1 MVTHS
6 KTCITGKWTET
17 WVFNLSR
24 ETKTDRKTHRWTTKS
39 LWPHVL
45 ASPISD
51 AQHFANTA
59 NVTLRNL
66 GLGPWLGGRGA
77 RFLLSC
83 LPGFSYLFLNPWSP
97 FFFFFIGIICM
108 MTPSGT
114 LCVWSLLKL
123 SFGTCPSS
131 PCSYA
136 SASSRFSWW
145 SFIFSTASW
154 VFSAAFVTSD
164 RECPFTRESFPQ
176 NRPWISSAEWI
187 INKLSF

>member
-1 MVTHS
+1 MPHPSIKHNFGNMVTHS

-51 AQHFANTA
+51 AQHFASTA

-66 GLGPWLGGRGA
+66 GLGPWLEGRGA

-83 LPGFSYLFLNPWSP
+83 LLGFSYLFLNPWSP
-97 FFFFFIGIICM
+97 FFFFNRNYLYDDSLWNSVCLE
-108 MTPSGT
+108 PSKAVIWHVSFFSML
-114 LCVWSLLKL
+114 LCISLLQILLVVIHFFNSFL
-123 SFGTCPSS
+123 SLF
-131 PCSYA
+131 CSLCDK
-136 SASSRFSWW
+136 W
-145 SFIFSTASW
+145 
-154 VFSAAFVTSD
+154 
-164 RECPFTRESFPQ
+164 
-176 NRPWISSAEWI
+176 
-187 INKLSF
+187 

>member
-1 MVTHS
+1 MDGDLSFQSFQRDKDRQKDTQMDYKILVATRSGISHLWCSAFCQHS
-6 KTCITGKWTET
+6 KCHPQKSRPRTLAGGKRGQVSIELLT
-17 WVFNLSR
+17 WL
-24 ETKTDRKTHRWTTKS
+24 
-39 LWPHVL
+39 
-45 ASPISD
+45 
-51 AQHFANTA
+51 
-59 NVTLRNL
+59 
-66 GLGPWLGGRGA
+66 
-77 RFLLSC
+77 FLLIPQPLVS
-83 LPGFSYLFLNPWSP
+83 
-97 FFFFFIGIICM
+97 FFFFLIGIICM